1 MNLETAGY
9 VYFLSQNRWRLS
21 CLKPALLKLCPLF
34 ADTYDRVRNQKTAV
48 WNQELGRREIRW
60 SSPCGLAAN
69 PFLVFVS

>member
-1 MNLETAGY
+1 VNLYTTGY

-34 ADTYDRVRNQKTAV
+34 ADTYGRVRRQKTAV
-48 WNQELGRREIRW
+48 WNQDLGRRELRR
-60 SSPCGLAAN
+60 SGPCGLMLN